1 MTATRPPSASP
12 TWLDE
17 AQYPF
22 EPHFFKT
29 ASGAMHY
36 VDEGHGD
43 VILLVHGNP
52 TWSFMFR
59 HLIAGLRDSYRCIAI
74 DHIGFG
80 LSDKPADASY
90 LPQFHAANL
99 KAFIEGLGLE
109 RITLVLHDWGGAIG
123 MSYALDNPENVER
136 IVAFNNSFWSV
147 KGVKAAERFSKIV
160 GGPIGWIACH
170 LLNAFPRFVIP
181 SVFGD
186 KSKLSKS
193 VHKQY
198 IRAFPT
204 ISSRKS
210 TWVLAKSIIRES
222 DWLAN
227 LWDRRAAVRDKALL
241 LLIGKRDPTFG
252 PDKQARWEDAF
263 PRHRTI
269 SYLDV
274 GHFVPEELGREAVT
288 PVREFMSGARHDRSE
303 GSLAAMG
310 SE

>member
-1 MTATRPPSASP
+1 MTTTSHAPSASP

-17 AQYPF
+17 TQYPF
-22 EPHFFKT
+22 KSRFFST

-36 VDEGHGD
+36 VDEGRGD
-43 VILLVHGNP
+43 VILFVHGNP

-59 HLIAGLRDSYRCIAI
+59 HLIEGLQDRYRCIAI

-80 LSDKPADASY
+80 LSDKPADVSY
-90 LPQFHAANL
+90 LPQFHAENL
-99 KAFIEGLGLE
+99 KAFIKGLGLE

-160 GGPIGWIACH
+160 GGPIGWVACH
-170 LLNAFPRFVIP
+170 LLNAFPRFVLP

-186 KSKLSKS
+186 RSKLSKS

-198 IRAFPT
+198 MLPFST
-204 ISSRKS
+204 IPSRKG
-210 TWVLAKSIIRES
+210 TWVLAKSIIQES
-222 DWLAN
+222 DWLAS
-227 LWDRRAAVRDKALL
+227 LWARRAVVSSKALL
-241 LLIGKRDPTFG
+241 LLVGKRDPTFG
-252 PDKQARWEDAF
+252 PEKQLRWEGAF

-269 SYLDV
+269 TYPEV
-274 GHFVPEELGREAVT
+274 GHFVPEELGEEAV
-288 PVREFMSGARHDRSE
+288 PPIREFMSGE
-303 GSLAAMG
+303 P
-310 SE
+310 